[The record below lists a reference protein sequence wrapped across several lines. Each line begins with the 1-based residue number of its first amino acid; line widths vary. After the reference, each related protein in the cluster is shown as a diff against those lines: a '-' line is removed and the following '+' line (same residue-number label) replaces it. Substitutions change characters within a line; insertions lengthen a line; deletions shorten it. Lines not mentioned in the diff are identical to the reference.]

1 LFNATTDEKDP
12 MTEKKLNNMAF
23 LSKALEETQGDQL
36 KGLLLK
42 MLKQIMES
50 ETSTLCGA
58 AYGSRDE
65 GRVNQRNGYR
75 ERVFE
80 TRLGSL
86 ELAIPRL
93 REGSYF
99 PSFLE
104 PRRRWEQ
111 AFVNVVSE
119 AYVLGVSTR
128 KVEGLVEAMGAKGM
142 SKSEVSRMATVL
154 DEQVTAFRTR
164 RLEMGYPYLFLDAVY
179 IKVREGTR
187 VVSKAVLVAY
197 AVSEAGQREVIG
209 VDVAESEMELS
220 WRHFLEGL
228 VERGLKGVL
237 LAISDAHSG
246 LKKAIRAVLNGVS
259 WQRCT
264 VHFMRNAL
272 AKGPK
277 KLQGVILATLKHAFA
292 QATRRDAEL
301 AFDAAVDLFR
311 QKCPAV
317 ADLVADGRDDV
328 LTYMSFPEKHWR
340 QIHSTNPLERQNREI
355 RRRTD
360 VVGIFPNSAAAIRLI
375 TMLLAEQNDEW
386 AVGRRYFSLESME
399 ALKENQDPNALLE
412 AA

>member
-1 LFNATTDEKDP
+1 LFKATTDEKDP
-12 MTEKKLNNMAF
+12 MTGKNINNIAF
-23 LSKALEETQGDQL
+23 LNKAIEDTQGDQL
-36 KGLLLK
+36 KALLLK
-42 MLKQIMES
+42 MLRQVMDGEANA
-50 ETSTLCGA
+50 LCGA
-58 AYGSRDE
+58 PYGAREE

-75 ERVFE
+75 ERVLE

-86 ELAIPRL
+86 DLAIPKL

-128 KVEGLVEAMGAKGM
+128 KVEGLVEAMGAQGM
-142 SKSEVSRMATVL
+142 SKSEVSRMASAL
-154 DEQVTAFRTR
+154 DEHVTAFRTR
-164 RLEMGYPYLFLDAVY
+164 PIGGAYPYVFLDAVY
-179 IKVREGTR
+179 IKVREGAR

-197 AVSEAGQREVIG
+197 GVSEVGQREVLG
-209 VDVAESEMELS
+209 VEVADSEMEMS

-228 VERGLKGVL
+228 VGRGLKGVL
-237 LAISDAHSG
+237 LVISDAHSG

-259 WQRCT
+259 WQRCK

-272 AKGPK
+272 TKAPK
-277 KLQGVILATLKHAFA
+277 KLQGVVLATLKHAFSH
-292 QATRRDAEL
+292 TNKKDAKAALGAAIEL
-301 AFDAAVDLFR
+301 LR
-311 QKCPAV
+311 QKCPPV
-317 ADLVADGRDDV
+317 AELVAEAEEDV
-328 LTYMSFPEKHWR
+328 LTYMDFPDKHWR
-340 QIHSTNPLERQNREI
+340 QIHSTNPLERLNREI

-360 VVGIFPNSAAAIRLI
+360 VVGIFPNDAAVVRLLA
-375 TMLLAEQNDEW
+375 MLLAEQNDEW

-399 ALKENQDPNALLE
+399 ALKSQPDAAALLD

>member
-1 LFNATTDEKDP
+1 
-12 MTEKKLNNMAF
+12 MTEKKLNNIAF

-36 KGLLLK
+36 KALLLK
-42 MLKQIMES
+42 MLRQVMDS
-50 ETSTLCGA
+50 EANALCGA
-58 AYGSRDE
+58 AYGARDE
-65 GRVNQRNGYR
+65 ERVNQRNGYR
-75 ERVFE
+75 DRVFE

-86 ELAIPRL
+86 DLAIPKL

-128 KVEGLVEAMGAKGM
+128 KVEGLVEAMGAQGM
-142 SKSEVSRMATVL
+142 SKSEVSRMASTL
-154 DEQVTAFRTR
+154 DEHVTAFRTR
-164 RLEMGYPYLFLDAVY
+164 PIQGSYPYVFLDALY
-179 IKVREGTR
+179 IKVRDASR

-197 AVSEAGQREVIG
+197 GVSQEGQREVLG
-209 VDVAESEMELS
+209 VDVAHSEMETS
-220 WRHFLEGL
+220 WRRFLEAL
-228 VERGLKGVL
+228 LERGLKGVFL
-237 LAISDAHSG
+237 VISDAHSG

-259 WQRCT
+259 WQRCK

-272 AKGPK
+272 AKTPR
-277 KLQGVILATLKHAFA
+277 KLQGALLATLKHAFA
-292 QATRRDAEL
+292 HTNKSDAQAALRS
-301 AFDAAVDLFR
+301 AVDLFR
-311 QKCPAV
+311 PKCPAV
-317 ADLVADGRDDV
+317 AELIEEAEDDV

-340 QIHSTNPLERQNREI
+340 QIHSTNPLERLNREI

-360 VVGIFPNSAAAIRLI
+360 VVGIFPNDAAVLRLLA
-375 TMLLAEQNDEW
+375 MLLAEQNDEW

-399 ALKENQDPNALLE
+399 ALRSQPDAAGLLD

>member
-1 LFNATTDEKDP
+1 MFKATTDKKDP
-12 MTEKKLNNMAF
+12 MTSKSVSNVAF
-23 LSKALEETQGDQL
+23 ISKAIEETQGDQL
-36 KGLLLK
+36 KALLLK
-42 MLKQIMES
+42 MLRQVMDS
-50 ETSTLCGA
+50 EADALCGA
-58 AYGSRDE
+58 SYGSRDE

-75 ERVFE
+75 ERAFE
-80 TRLGSL
+80 TRLGTL
-86 ELAIPRL
+86 DLAIPKL

-104 PRRRWEQ
+104 PRRRWER

-128 KVEGLVEAMGAKGM
+128 KVEGLVEAMGARGM

-154 DEQVTAFRTR
+154 DEQVTAFKTR
-164 RLEMGYPYLFLDAVY
+164 SIQGSYPYLFLDAVY
-179 IKVREGTR
+179 IKVRDGAR
-187 VVSKAVLVAY
+187 VASKAVLVAY
-197 AVSEAGQREVIG
+197 GVSDVGQREVLG
-209 VDVAESEMELS
+209 VDVADSEMELS

-259 WQRCT
+259 WQRCK

-272 AKGPK
+272 AKAPK
-277 KLQGVILATLKHAFA
+277 KLQGIVLATLKHAFA
-292 QATRRDAEL
+292 NTNKKDAQS
-301 AFDAAVDLFR
+301 AFRAAVDLFT

-317 ADLVADGRDDV
+317 AELVAEAEDDV
-328 LTYMSFPEKHWR
+328 LTYMDFPDKHWR
-340 QIHSTNPLERQNREI
+340 QIHSTNPLERLNREI

-360 VVGIFPNSAAAIRLI
+360 VVGIFPNNASVVRLLA
-375 TMLLAEQNDEW
+375 MLLAEQNDEW

-399 ALKENQDPNALLE
+399 ALKLQNDAAALLD

>member
-1 LFNATTDEKDP
+1 
-12 MTEKKLNNMAF
+12 MTEKKLNNIAF

-36 KGLLLK
+36 KALLLK

-50 ETSTLCGA
+50 EANTLCGA

-65 GRVNQRNGYR
+65 SRVNQRNGYR
-75 ERVFE
+75 ERAFE

-86 ELAIPRL
+86 DLAIPKL

-119 AYVLGVSTR
+119 AYVAGVSTR
-128 KVEGLVEAMGAKGM
+128 KVEGLVEAMGAQGM
-142 SKSEVSRMATVL
+142 SKSEVPRMATVL
-154 DEQVTAFRTR
+154 DEHVTVTAFRTR

-179 IKVREGTR
+179 IKVREGAR

-197 AVSEAGQREVIG
+197 GVSEVEQREVVG
-209 VDVAESEMELS
+209 VDIAESEMELS

-246 LKKAIRAVLNGVS
+246 LKKAIRAVLNAVS

-277 KLQGVILATLKHAFA
+277 KLQGVVLATLKHAFA

-317 ADLVADGRDDV
+317 ADLVADGKDDV

-360 VVGIFPNSAAAIRLI
+360 VVGIFPNSAATIRLI
-375 TMLLAEQNDEW
+375 TMLLVEQNDEW

-399 ALKENQDPNALLE
+399 ALKENLDPNALLE